1 MYTDCLKLL
10 VQFQSG
16 VTLLYCC
23 WATPPEYRTDNYD
36 SPDVSDALR
45 ACSNILAIMAD
56 RWPKADCLRDVFEL
70 LAREVPLVDRPSRP
84 PTKVSEASAEAIRE
98 HLPKIRSLIVHRS
111 IVRMIEEMIN
121 EEFPRLR
128 GNQSP
133 QRFASRRAT
142 PARERPLSS
151 IATRQQM
158 PTASPGPVSFELPFA
173 AQQMYGG
180 DATGVEGTLSADE
193 LLSFPGMF
201 DLDSWS

>member
-1 MYTDCLKLL
+1 
-10 VQFQSG
+10 
-16 VTLLYCC
+16 
-23 WATPPEYRTDNYD
+23 
-36 SPDVSDALR
+36 
-45 ACSNILAIMAD
+45 MAD

-84 PTKVSEASAEAIRE
+84 PTHVSEVSAEAIRG
-98 HLPKIRSLIVHRS
+98 HLPQIRSLIVHRS

-128 GNQSP
+128 GNQEP

-151 IATRQQM
+151 IANRQL
-158 PTASPGPVSFELPFA
+158 PAALSGPVSFELPFA